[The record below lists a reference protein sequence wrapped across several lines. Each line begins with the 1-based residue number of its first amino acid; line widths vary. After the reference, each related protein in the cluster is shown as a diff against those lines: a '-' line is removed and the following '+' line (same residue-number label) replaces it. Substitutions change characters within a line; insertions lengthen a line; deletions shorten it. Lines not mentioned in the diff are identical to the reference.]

1 MKKYIIHKLNERDK
15 KIQPNKRDAIY
26 KSTIDIDTDAES
38 RWTEANVTV
47 GGSARLVNASVLNTS
62 APRMQCSEA
71 DEACLPAWFR
81 HHRVF
86 ISSRVAWPRRPV
98 TPGSRVTAPVQ
109 NGHGICHA
117 MQWVTGLLQLYLQHV
132 VLVSAGARSVSA
144 RARGDTAANSNHLST
159 AAHTQ
164 RLFTARAQTQLTS
177 TEVTCSKST

>member
-1 MKKYIIHKLNERDK
+1 MKKYTIQKLNERDK
-15 KIQPNKRDAIY
+15 KIQPNKRDA
-26 KSTIDIDTDAES
+26 TTDIDTDAES
-38 RWTEANVTV
+38 RWTEGNVTV
-47 GGSARLVNASVLNTS
+47 GGSARLANGSVLNTS

-86 ISSRVAWPRRPV
+86 ISSRAAWPRRPV
-98 TPGSRVTAPVQ
+98 TPAGSRVTAPVQ

-164 RLFTARAQTQLTS
+164 RLFTARAPTQLTS
-177 TEVTCSKST
+177 TELTCSKST